1 MSLDDIRYSDAGTNF
16 VSLLSSYDKYFGPW
30 VKPWRNVDN

>member
-1 MSLDDIRYSDAGTNF
+1 MSLDDIRYSDAGANF
-16 VSLLSSYDKYFGPW
+16 ISLLSDYDKYFGPW